1 MLLVMGTITDIRLK
15 SKALLGRIPEGTLTV
30 LIVILACSLS
40 FGLGLL
46 AGRDTRAGELQ
57 IEEVAQVE
65 TLSMVR
71 VQAEE
76 PMAAGGQYVASRTGK
91 SYHLPW
97 CGGAK
102 QIKEENKVWF
112 ATKEAA
118 EAAGYTAAKNC
129 PGI

>member
-1 MLLVMGTITDIRLK
+1 MRTIAEIRQK

-46 AGRDTRAGELQ
+46 AGKDTRAGELQ
-57 IEEVAQVE
+57 IQELAQIDTLSTAQV
-65 TLSMVR
+65 SV
-71 VQAEE
+71 EE
-76 PMAAGGQYVASRTGK
+76 PMAEGGQYVASRTGK

-97 CGGAK
+97 CSGAK

-112 ATKEAA
+112 ASKEAA
-118 EAAGYTAAKNC
+118 EAAGYAPAKNC
-129 PGI
+129 NGL